1 MVKKKEKINI
11 MGTKYKVDE
20 PVAKTMKA
28 LSDALHA
35 HEVALLTWAHKTYYS
50 DLKKAD
56 LKIFNRSFYD
66 YCMRIP
72 NAHDVLTRMKELDEK
87 YAEDMKSQKEEE
99 KKKEKETKK
108 IKSKNKKEKVKG
120 AKE

>member
-1 MVKKKEKINI
+1 MIKKKEKINI
-11 MGTKYKVDE
+11 MGTKYKVEE

-35 HEVALLTWAHKTYYS
+35 HEVALLTWAHKTYHCN
-50 DLKKAD
+50 LKKAD
-56 LKIFNRSFYD
+56 LKIFNKSFYE

-72 NAHDVLTRMKELDEK
+72 NSKDVLERMREMDKK
-87 YAEDMKSQKEEE
+87 YEEDIKNQKEEE
-99 KKKEKETKK
+99 KKEIKK
-108 IKSKNKKEKVKG
+108 SKSKNKKEKVKG

>member
-35 HEVALLTWAHKTYYS
+35 HEVALLTWAHKTYHCN
-50 DLKKAD
+50 LKKSD

-72 NAHDVLTRMKELDEK
+72 NAEDVLKRMKEMDEK
-87 YAEDMKSQKEEE
+87 YEEDIKNQKEEE
-99 KKKEKETKK
+99 KKEKENKK
-108 IKSKNKKEKVKG
+108 TKSKNKKEKVKG